1 MVPHLHKEHIT
12 QQIIRVIPQ
21 HRRKFTEEGETVSAE
36 EKQQEMQDM
45 VNELQGLS
53 RDDLMKTWGFALG
66 LKAQDEHH
74 PG

>member
-1 MVPHLHKEHIT
+1 MS
-12 QQIIRVIPQ
+12 
-21 HRRKFTEEGETVSAE
+21 TED
-36 EKQQEMQDM
+36 KKQEMQEV

-66 LKAQDEHH
+66 LKAQEEHH

>member
-1 MVPHLHKEHIT
+1 M
-12 QQIIRVIPQ
+12 
-21 HRRKFTEEGETVSAE
+21 SAE
-36 EKQQEMQDM
+36 EKQQEMRDM